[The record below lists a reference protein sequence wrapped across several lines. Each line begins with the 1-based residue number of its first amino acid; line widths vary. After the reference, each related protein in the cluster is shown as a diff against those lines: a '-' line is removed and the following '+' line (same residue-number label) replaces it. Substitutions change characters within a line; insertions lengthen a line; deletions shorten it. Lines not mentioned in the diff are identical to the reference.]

1 MTPEWEALG
10 EDQGPV
16 ILYLLRKGDSM
27 LEDSDQVQHRM
38 LKLQRLRERGTEP
51 YPARA
56 RRSHTAAEA
65 IAAFEEAEA
74 SGSQAPTVHV
84 TGRLRAIRV
93 MGKST
98 FAHIEDGSG
107 RIQIYLKRDNV
118 GEEAYEI
125 FKRDFDLGDFIGV
138 EGHLFRTHT
147 GEATVNVQSYE
158 LLSKAL
164 HPLPEK
170 WHGLKD
176 VETRYRR
183 RYLDLIANEDVQH
196 IFRTRSRI
204 IAAMRQFLDGQGFL
218 EVETPTLQPI
228 YGGAMARPFTT
239 HHNALDMTLFL
250 RISDEL
256 YLKRLI
262 VGGFDKV
269 YEICKDFRNEGVS
282 TKHNPEFTQMECY
295 WAYADYNDMMW
306 LTEHMVAFIAE
317 QALGSTRFIY
327 QGQEID
333 ATPPW
338 RRWTLR
344 DAIREQT
351 GIDYM
356 DFPTLEALWA
366 EVQRRKLGVS
376 PQPTWGKLIDELL
389 GETVEP
395 TLMQPTFIKDYPI
408 DISPL
413 AKASSEMPGHVERF
427 EIFVGGLETGNA
439 YSELNDPLAQRQRFE
454 QQGLGAEA
462 GDEEAHPMDED
473 YILALMHGMPPTG
486 GLGVGVDRLTMLLTD
501 QTSIR
506 EVILF
511 PHMRGE

>member
-1 MTPEWEALG
+1 MLLTSTPN
-10 EDQGPV
+10 
-16 ILYLLRKGDSM
+16 KGDNM
-27 LEDSDQVQHRM
+27 LEDSDQVQQRM
-38 LKLQRLRERGTEP
+38 LKLERLRERGIDP

-74 SGSQAPTVHV
+74 NGADGPTVEV

-107 RIQIYLKRDNV
+107 RIQIYLKRDNL

-125 FKRDFDLGDFIGV
+125 FKRDVDLGDFLGV
-138 EGHLFRTHT
+138 EGHLFRTRT
-147 GEATVNVQSYE
+147 GEVTVHVRSYQ
-158 LLSKAL
+158 LLTKTL

-170 WHGLKD
+170 WHGLRD

-183 RYLDLIANEDVQH
+183 RYLDLIANEEVRS
-196 IFRTRSRI
+196 IFRTRTRVVT
-204 IAAMRQFLDGQGFL
+204 AMRRFLDDQGFI
-218 EVETPTLQPI
+218 EVETPSLQPI

-239 HHNALDMTLFL
+239 HHNALDMTLYL

-262 VGGFDKV
+262 VGGIDKV

-295 WAYADYNDMMW
+295 WAYTDYSDMMW
-306 LTEHMVAFIAE
+306 LTEHMVAFIADE
-317 QALGSTRFIY
+317 ALGSTQFTF
-327 QGQEID
+327 QGQQID
-333 ATPPW
+333 VTPPW

-344 DAIREQT
+344 DAIQELT

-356 DFPTLEALWA
+356 EFPNLEALWA
-366 EVQRRKLGVS
+366 EVQRRELHVS

-389 GETVEP
+389 GEIVEP
-395 TLMQPTFIKDYPI
+395 TLIQPTFIKDYPI

-413 AKASSEMPGHVERF
+413 SKALSDDPQHVERF
-427 EIFVGGLETGNA
+427 EIFIGGLEMGNA
-439 YSELNDPLAQRQRFE
+439 YSELNDPMVQRERFE
-454 QQGLGAEA
+454 QQGLGAKA

-511 PHMRGE
+511 PHMRSPD

>member
-1 MTPEWEALG
+1 M
-10 EDQGPV
+10 
-16 ILYLLRKGDSM
+16 LLPFNLLEGGIM
-27 LEDSDQVQHRM
+27 LEDYSDQVQQRM
-38 LKLQRLRERGTEP
+38 RKLERIRERGVDP
-51 YPARA
+51 YPARSS
-56 RRSHTAAEA
+56 RSHTAAEA

-74 SGSQAPTVHV
+74 SGNDGPTVQV

-93 MGKST
+93 MGKSS

-107 RIQIYLKRDNV
+107 RIQIYLRQNDL
-118 GEEAYEI
+118 GEEPYEI
-125 FKRDFDLGDFIGV
+125 FKRDIDLGDFIGV
-138 EGHLFRTHT
+138 EGYLFRTRS
-147 GEATVNVQSYE
+147 GEVTVHAESFE
-158 LLSKAL
+158 LLTKTL
-164 HPLPEK
+164 HPLPAK

-176 VETRYRR
+176 IETRYRR
-183 RYLDLIANEDVQH
+183 RYLDLIANEDARK
-196 IFRTRSRI
+196 IFKTRTRI
-204 IAAMRQFLDGQGFL
+204 VTAMRRFLDDQGFI

-239 HHNALDMTLFL
+239 HHNALDMTLYL

-262 VGGFDKV
+262 AGGFEKV

-295 WAYADYNDMMW
+295 WAYADYSDMMW
-306 LTEHMVAFIAE
+306 LTENMVAFIAE
-317 QALGSTRFIY
+317 QALGSTRFTF
-327 QGQEID
+327 QGQVVD
-333 ATPPW
+333 VTPPW
-338 RRWTLR
+338 RRWPLR
-344 DAIREQT
+344 DAIKELA

-356 DFPTLEALWA
+356 QYPTLEALSA
-366 EVQRRKLGVS
+366 EVRRQGLAIS

-389 GETVEP
+389 GEIVEP
-395 TLMQPTFIKDYPI
+395 TLIQPTFVKDYPI

-413 AKASSEMPGHVERF
+413 AKVSPDDPQHVERF

-439 YSELNDPLAQRQRFE
+439 YSELNDPLAQRERFD
-454 QQGLGAEA
+454 QQGLGAKA

-486 GLGVGVDRLTMLLTD
+486 GLGVGVDRLAMLLTD

-511 PHMRGE
+511 PHMRSGD

>member
-1 MTPEWEALG
+1 MLLTSTPN
-10 EDQGPV
+10 
-16 ILYLLRKGDSM
+16 KGDNM
-27 LEDSDQVQHRM
+27 LEDSDQVQQRM
-38 LKLQRLRERGTEP
+38 LKLERLRERGIDP

-74 SGSQAPTVHV
+74 NGADGPTVEV

-107 RIQIYLKRDNV
+107 RIQIYLKRDNL

-125 FKRDFDLGDFIGV
+125 FKRDVDLGDFLGV
-138 EGHLFRTHT
+138 EGHLFRTRT
-147 GEATVNVQSYE
+147 GEVTVYVRSYQ
-158 LLSKAL
+158 LLTKTL

-170 WHGLKD
+170 WHGLRD

-183 RYLDLIANEDVQH
+183 RYLDLIANEEVRS
-196 IFRTRSRI
+196 IFRTRTRVVT
-204 IAAMRQFLDGQGFL
+204 AMRRFLDDQGFI
-218 EVETPTLQPI
+218 EVETPSLQPI

-239 HHNALDMTLFL
+239 HHNALDMTLYL

-295 WAYADYNDMMW
+295 WAYADYSDMMW
-306 LTEHMVAFIAE
+306 LTEHMVALIAE
-317 QALGSTRFIY
+317 EALGSAQFTF
-327 QGQEID
+327 QGHQID
-333 ATPPW
+333 VTPPW

-344 DAIREQT
+344 DAIQELT

-356 DFPTLEALWA
+356 EFPNLEALWA
-366 EVQRRKLGVS
+366 EVQRRELHVS

-389 GETVEP
+389 GEIVEP
-395 TLMQPTFIKDYPI
+395 TLIQPTFIKDYPI

-413 AKASSEMPGHVERF
+413 SKALSDDPQHVERF
-427 EIFVGGLETGNA
+427 EIFIGGLEMGNA
-439 YSELNDPLAQRQRFE
+439 YSELNDPMVQRERFE
-454 QQGLGAEA
+454 QQGLGAKA

-511 PHMRGE
+511 PHMRSPD

>member
-1 MTPEWEALG
+1 
-10 EDQGPV
+10 
-16 ILYLLRKGDSM
+16 M
-27 LEDSDQVQHRM
+27 LEDLSDQVQQRM
-38 LKLQRLRERGTEP
+38 LKLQRLRERGVVP

-65 IAAFEEAEA
+65 VGAFEKAEA
-74 SGSQAPTVHV
+74 TNGDSVTVQV

-93 MGKST
+93 MGKSA
-98 FAHIEDGSG
+98 FAHIQDGSG
-107 RIQIYLKRDNV
+107 RIQIYLKRDDL
-118 GEEAYEI
+118 GEKAYEV

-138 EGHLFRTHT
+138 EGHLFRTRT
-147 GEATVNVQSYE
+147 GEVTVRVQSYVM
-158 LLSKAL
+158 LSKAL

-183 RYLDLIANEDVQH
+183 RYLDLIANEEARH
-196 IFRTRSRI
+196 IFVARTRI
-204 IAAMRQFLDGQGFL
+204 VTAMRRFLDEQGFL

-239 HHNALDMTLFL
+239 HHNALDMTLYL

-295 WAYADYNDMMW
+295 WAYADYSDMMW
-306 LTEHMVAFIAE
+306 LTEHMVAYIAE
-317 QALGSTRFIY
+317 QVLGSTQIAF
-327 QGQEID
+327 QGHQVD
-333 ATPPW
+333 LAPPW
-338 RRWTLR
+338 RRWSLR
-344 DAIREQT
+344 DAIRELT
-351 GIDYM
+351 GIDYV
-356 DFPTLEALWA
+356 DFPTLDSLWA
-366 EVQRRKLGVS
+366 ETRRRELDLS

-389 GETVEP
+389 GEIVEP
-395 TLMQPTFIKDYPI
+395 TLIQPTFIKDYPI

-413 AKASSEMPGHVERF
+413 AKASPDNPQQVERF
-427 EIFVGGLETGNA
+427 EIFIGGLETGNA
-439 YSELNDPLAQRQRFE
+439 YSELNDPLVQRERFE
-454 QQGLGAEA
+454 QQGLGAQA

-473 YILALMHGMPPTG
+473 YVLALMHGMPPTG
-486 GLGVGVDRLTMLLTD
+486 GLGIGVDRLTMLLTD

-511 PHMRGE
+511 PHMRDRD

>member
-1 MTPEWEALG
+1 M
-10 EDQGPV
+10 
-16 ILYLLRKGDSM
+16 LLNSTLNEGDNM
-27 LEDSDQVQHRM
+27 LEDSDQVQQRM
-38 LKLQRLRERGTEP
+38 LKLERLRERGVDP

-74 SGSQAPTVHV
+74 SGADGPTVQV
-84 TGRLRAIRV
+84 AGRLRAIRV

-107 RIQIYLKRDNV
+107 RIQIYLKRDNL

-125 FKRDFDLGDFIGV
+125 FKRDVDLGDFLGV
-138 EGHLFRTHT
+138 EGHVFRTRT
-147 GEATVNVQSYE
+147 GEVTVHVRSYQ
-158 LLSKAL
+158 LLTKTL

-170 WHGLKD
+170 WHGLRD

-183 RYLDLIANEDVQH
+183 RYLDLIANEEVRD
-196 IFRTRSRI
+196 IFRTRTRVVT
-204 IAAMRQFLDGQGFL
+204 AMRRFLDDQGFI
-218 EVETPTLQPI
+218 EVETPSLQPI

-239 HHNALDMTLFL
+239 HHNALNMTLYL

-262 VGGFDKV
+262 VGGIDKV

-295 WAYADYNDMMW
+295 WAYADYSDMMW

-317 QALGSTRFIY
+317 EALGSTQFTF
-327 QGQEID
+327 QGQQID
-333 ATPPW
+333 VTPPW
-338 RRWTLR
+338 RRWKLR
-344 DAIREQT
+344 DAIQELT

-356 DFPTLEALWA
+356 EFPNLEALWA
-366 EVQRRKLGVS
+366 EVQRRGLHVS

-389 GETVEP
+389 GEILEP
-395 TLMQPTFIKDYPI
+395 TLIQPTFIQDYPI

-413 AKASSEMPGHVERF
+413 SKALPDDPQHVERF
-427 EIFVGGLETGNA
+427 EIFVGGLEMGNA
-439 YSELNDPLAQRQRFE
+439 YSELNDPLAQRERFE
-454 QQGLGAEA
+454 QQGLGAKA

-511 PHMRGE
+511 PHMRSAD

>member
-1 MTPEWEALG
+1 
-10 EDQGPV
+10 
-16 ILYLLRKGDSM
+16 M
-27 LEDSDQVQHRM
+27 LEGSDQVQQRR
-38 LKLQRLRERGTEP
+38 LKLERIRERGVDP

-56 RRSHTAAEA
+56 RRSHTASEA
-65 IAAFEEAEA
+65 IVAFDEAEA
-74 SGSQAPTVHV
+74 SGNDAPTVQV

-107 RIQIYLKRDNV
+107 RIQLYLKRDDL
-118 GEEAYEI
+118 GEEVYDV
-125 FKRDFDLGDFIGV
+125 FKRDIDVGDFIGV
-138 EGHLFRTHT
+138 EGYLFRTRT
-147 GEATVNVQSYE
+147 GEVTVYVELFE
-158 LLSKAL
+158 LLTKTL

-183 RYLDLIANEDVQH
+183 RYLDLIANEDVRE
-196 IFRTRSRI
+196 IFRTRTRVVT
-204 IAAMRQFLDGQGFL
+204 AMRTFLDDQGFV
-218 EVETPTLQPI
+218 EVETPTLQSV

-239 HHNALDMTLFL
+239 HHNALDMTLYL

-262 VGGFDKV
+262 VGGFEKV

-295 WAYADYNDMMW
+295 WAYADYSDMMW
-306 LTEHMVAFIAE
+306 LTENMVAFIAE
-317 QALGSTRFIY
+317 QALGSTQFMF
-327 QGQEID
+327 QGQMVD
-333 ATPPW
+333 VTPPW
-338 RRWTLR
+338 RRWSLR
-344 DAIREQT
+344 DAILELA

-366 EVQRRKLGVS
+366 EVQRRELHVS

-389 GETVEP
+389 GEIVEP
-395 TLMQPTFIKDYPI
+395 TLIQPTFVKDYPI

-413 AKASSEMPGHVERF
+413 AKASSDDPKHVERF
-427 EIFVGGLETGNA
+427 EIFVGGLESGNA
-439 YSELNDPLAQRQRFE
+439 YSELNDPLVQRERFE
-454 QQGLGAEA
+454 QQGLGAKA
-462 GDEEAHPMDED
+462 GDDEAHP
-473 YILALMHGMPPTG
+473 
-486 GLGVGVDRLTMLLTD
+486 GLGIGVDRLTMLLTD

-511 PHMRGE
+511 PHMRSED

>member
-1 MTPEWEALG
+1 
-10 EDQGPV
+10 
-16 ILYLLRKGDSM
+16 M
-27 LEDSDQVQHRM
+27 LEDLSDQVQQRM
-38 LKLQRLRERGTEP
+38 LKLQRLRERGIRP

-65 IAAFEEAEA
+65 VAAFEEAEA
-74 SGSQAPTVHV
+74 AGGDSPVVQV

-107 RIQIYLKRDNV
+107 RIQIYFKRDDL
-118 GEEAYEI
+118 GEEAYET

-138 EGHLFRTHT
+138 EGHPFRTRT
-147 GEATVNVQSYE
+147 GEVTVRVQSYQM
-158 LLSKAL
+158 LAKTL

-183 RYLDLIANEDVQH
+183 RYLDLIANEEVRH
-196 IFRTRSRI
+196 IFTTRTRVV
-204 IAAMRQFLDGQGFL
+204 AAMRRFLDEQGFL

-239 HHNALDMTLFL
+239 HHNALDMTLYL

-262 VGGFDKV
+262 VAGFDKV

-306 LTEHMVAFIAE
+306 LTEHMVAFIAQ
-317 QALGSTRFIY
+317 QALGSTQITF
-327 QGQEID
+327 QGQQID
-333 ATPPW
+333 LTPPW
-338 RRWTLR
+338 RRWSLR
-344 DAIREQT
+344 DAIRELT

-356 DFPTLEALWA
+356 DYPTLDALWA
-366 EVQRRKLGVS
+366 EVRRRELDVS

-389 GETVEP
+389 GEIVEP
-395 TLMQPTFIKDYPI
+395 TLIQPTFIKDYPI

-413 AKASSEMPGHVERF
+413 AKPAADDPQHVERF
-427 EIFVGGLETGNA
+427 EIFIGGLESGNA
-439 YSELNDPLAQRQRFE
+439 YSELNDPLLQRERFE
-454 QQGLGAEA
+454 QQGVGAQA

-473 YILALMHGMPPTG
+473 YVIALMHGMPPTG
-486 GLGVGVDRLTMLLTD
+486 GLGIGVDRLTMIFTD

-511 PHMRGE
+511 PHMRSRD

>member
-1 MTPEWEALG
+1 
-10 EDQGPV
+10 
-16 ILYLLRKGDSM
+16 M
-27 LEDSDQVQHRM
+27 LEDLSDQVQQRM
-38 LKLQRLRERGTEP
+38 LKLQRLRERGTDAF
-51 YPARA
+51 PARA
-56 RRSHTAAEA
+56 KRSHTAAEA
-65 IAAFEEAEA
+65 VAAFEKSEAA
-74 SGSQAPTVHV
+74 DQDAPSVQV

-93 MGKST
+93 MGKSS
-98 FAHIEDGSG
+98 FAHLEDGSG
-107 RIQIYLKRDNV
+107 RVQIYLKRDDL
-118 GEEAYEI
+118 GQDAYEI
-125 FKRDFDLGDFIGV
+125 FKRDLDLGDFLGV
-138 EGHLFRTHT
+138 KGSLFRTRT
-147 GEATVNVQSYE
+147 GEVTIHVESYQ
-158 LLSKAL
+158 LLAKAL

-183 RYLDLIANEDVQH
+183 RYLDLIANQDIRD
-196 IFRTRSRI
+196 IFTTRSRI
-204 IAAMRQFLDGQGFL
+204 ISAMRRFLDDQGFL

-239 HHNALDMTLFL
+239 HHNALDMTLYL

-295 WAYADYNDMMW
+295 WAYADYSDMMW

-317 QALGSTRFIY
+317 KTLGSPQFTF
-327 QGQEID
+327 QGQQID
-333 ATPPW
+333 VTPPW
-338 RRWTLR
+338 RRWPLR
-344 DAIREQT
+344 EAIQELT
-351 GIDYM
+351 GIDYTQY
-356 DFPTLEALWA
+356 PTLEALWA
-366 EVQRRKLGVS
+366 QIQERKLHVS

-389 GETVEP
+389 GEVVEP

-413 AKASSEMPGHVERF
+413 SKASPNDPLHVERF
-427 EIFVGGLETGNA
+427 EIFIGGLETGNA
-439 YSELNDPLAQRQRFE
+439 YSELNDPLVQRERFE
-454 QQGLGAEA
+454 QQGMGADA

-511 PHMRGE
+511 PHMRSQD

>member
-1 MTPEWEALG
+1 
-10 EDQGPV
+10 
-16 ILYLLRKGDSM
+16 M
-27 LEDSDQVQHRM
+27 LENLSDQVQQRL
-38 LKLQRLRERGTEP
+38 LKLERLRQRGVDP

-56 RRSHTAAEA
+56 QRTHTALQA
-65 IAAFEEAEA
+65 IAAFEMTERNGGEN
-74 SGSQAPTVHV
+74 PTVQIA
-84 TGRLRAIRV
+84 GRLRAIRV

-98 FAHIEDGSG
+98 FAHLEDGSG
-107 RIQIYLKRDNV
+107 RIQIYATQDDL
-118 GEEAYEI
+118 GSEAYAN
-125 FKRDFDLGDFIGV
+125 FKHDLDLGDFIGV
-138 EGHLFRTHT
+138 QGPMFRTRT
-147 GEATVNVQSYE
+147 GEITVRAQSYQ

-183 RYLDLIANEDVQH
+183 RYIDLLANPEVRN
-196 IFRTRSRI
+196 IFVTRSRI
-204 IAAMRQFLDGQGFL
+204 VTAMRRFLDEQGFL

-228 YGGAMARPFTT
+228 YGGAMARPFVT
-239 HHNALDMTLFL
+239 HHNALDMTLYL

-282 TKHNPEFTQMECY
+282 TKHNPEFTAMECY

-317 QALGSTRFIY
+317 QALGSTRFTF
-327 QGQEID
+327 QGQTVD
-333 ATPPW
+333 VSPPW
-338 RRWTLR
+338 QRRSLR
-344 DAIREQT
+344 DAIRELT

-356 DFPTLEALWA
+356 EFPTLQTLWA
-366 EVQRRKLGVS
+366 EVRRRGLEIS

-389 GETVEP
+389 GEVVEP
-395 TLMQPTFIKDYPI
+395 TLIQPTFIKDYPI

-413 AKASSEMPGHVERF
+413 AKASADNPGHVERF
-427 EIFVGGLETGNA
+427 EVFMGGLECGNA
-439 YSELNDPLAQRQRFE
+439 YSELNDPLTQRERFL
-454 QQGLGAEA
+454 QQGAGAEA

-473 YILALMHGMPPTG
+473 YLLALMHGMPPTG
-486 GLGVGVDRLTMLLTD
+486 GLGIGIDRLTMLLTD

-511 PHMRGE
+511 PHMRSRE